1 MFKSKNGALILLF
14 LFSFAQDARADII
27 YLRNGR
33 SIEGLITKENDEEV
47 ELNIGIGKM
56 KFRRVEIESIHK
68 SNPNEAALIRKRWIS
83 QSQEEEERRL
93 RKELELQE
101 QRRKD
106 ELRPREIEV
115 SRTGEHIIVN
125 ALLNGKLGAS
135 LLLDTGASLVLIS
148 GQIAQRLG
156 IKTSG
161 PGRVKI
167 MTKMA
172 DGRDVEASYIVLES
186 INVQGAEVR
195 DIPAA
200 VLSGDTVLP
209 EDGLLGMSFLKNF
222 NFQIDSA
229 NKKLILQKLEK

>member
-1 MFKSKNGALILLF
+1 MLKLTSVVLISLF
-14 LFSFAQDARADII
+14 LSSLAQEASADII

-33 SIEGLITKENDEEV
+33 NIEGLITKENDEEV

-56 KFRRVEIESIHK
+56 KFRRIEIESIHK
-68 SNPNEAALIRKRWIS
+68 SNPNETALIRKRWIN

-93 RKELELQE
+93 KRELELE
-101 QRRKD
+101 EKRRKD
-106 ELRPREIEV
+106 ELKPKEIEV

-125 ALLNGKLGAS
+125 ALLNGKLEAS

-148 GQIAQRLG
+148 SQIAQTLG
-156 IKTSG
+156 IKISD
-161 PGRVKI
+161 PSKVKI

-186 INVQGAEVR
+186 INVQGAEAKN
-195 DIPAA
+195 IPAA
-200 VLSGDTVLP
+200 VLSGDALLP

-229 NKKLILQKLEK
+229 NKKLILQKAE